1 MPEARNPQP
10 RLDPR
15 QPLVLDTRELSRR
28 AGSSRRVRLVT
39 AAPADFGIPLIGVP
53 AGTELTLELLLE
65 AVMEGVLVSGTV
77 RGRTAGECVRCLD
90 AVERELEVDFQELY
104 VYPESEAGDD
114 EASRLDHDLL
124 GLEPTLRDAVVLAL
138 PFRPVCREDC
148 PGLCPDCGQRMADE
162 PGHRHEQ
169 IDPRWA
175 ALAAF
180 TTDDA
185 AGSARSRP
193 EKE

>member
-1 MPEARNPQP
+1 M
-10 RLDPR
+10 
-15 QPLVLDTRELSRR
+15 
-28 AGSSRRVRLVT
+28 RLV
-39 AAPADFGIPLIGVP
+39 
-53 AGTELTLELLLE
+53 
-65 AVMEGVLVSGTV
+65 
-77 RGRTAGECVRCLD
+77 GECARCLD
-90 AVERELEVDFQELY
+90 PITARLSVDFQELY

-124 GLEPTLRDAVVLAL
+124 DLEPALRDAVVLAL